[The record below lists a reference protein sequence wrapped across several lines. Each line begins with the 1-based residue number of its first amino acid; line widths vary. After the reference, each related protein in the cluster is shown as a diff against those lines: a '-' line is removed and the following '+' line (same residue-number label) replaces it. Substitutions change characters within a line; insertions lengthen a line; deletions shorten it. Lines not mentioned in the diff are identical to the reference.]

1 MTTTSIDLDL
11 AEDKCEF
18 AEEKKERDRSDPMM
32 REQKEAT
39 SLHRAI
45 SWDWGKLNGCSW
57 GMENWG

>member
-11 AEDKCEF
+11 AKDKCEF
-18 AEEKKERDRSDPMM
+18 AEEKKGRFSDPMM

-45 SWDWGKLNGCSW
+45 SWDWGKLNGKI
-57 GMENWG
+57 EDRV